1 MPQGK
6 ADRLISP
13 HAVYNGLGL
22 DSDSRKKAY
31 CLLFVDDLNE
41 ADVKVIKNAI
51 KFSEPTGDNRFK
63 AQIDSAIKR
72 KLDKRK

>member
-22 DSDSRKKAY
+22 DSDSRKEAY
-31 CLLFVDDLNE
+31 CLLFANGLNE
-41 ADVKVIKNAI
+41 ADVKVIRNAI
-51 KFSEPTGDNRFK
+51 KFSAPTGDNRFK
-63 AQIDSAIKR
+63 AQIDYAINR